1 MKAILVIDINDDEN
15 IEELRASYKIDRDGE
30 VLYAANNETLKLM
43 PKKKDYS
50 GFYTQGYSEHE
61 ERHCEG
67 FNECIDEILE
77 GEE

>member
-1 MKAILVIDINDDEN
+1 MKALLIIDINDDEN
-15 IEELRASYKIDRDGE
+15 IEELRISYKIDRDGE
-30 VLYAANNETLKLM
+30 VLYAANDETLKLM

-61 ERHCEG
+61 ERYCEG
-67 FNECIDEILE
+67 FNECIDKIV